1 MDTRQREAHR
11 GRPRIQEQADAI
23 VAGVLAGAGPRVGGR
38 EYSTRRISMM
48 TGVSQ
53 PLVSR
58 AMRRIRGAGVSDTG
72 DPTSVVD
79 AGPRTLRLSAFVV
92 DFPRIRVDFA
102 DGGGDVAGEAQA
114 FDRRATAVM
123 AALRISG
130 ADTWPTTWR
139 APGAEEL
146 ERAWDA
152 DLPEERPTGEDA
164 APVLGPGSVRV
175 YWEPGRQ
182 SWDVFLDRVA
192 GLFGACG
199 RSVDAVPGALL
210 SALSVRAGQG
220 LHGVRWSRR
229 EVLQGHGQGHGQGRG
244 KSHGRGRGQSY
255 GDVSPSG
262 ENSPHSDSERSA
274 SPPYP
279 TPVVG
284 ELSMAEQVA
293 IALRK
298 EITDAGYAAGDRVTS
313 VVLASH
319 MGLRQSAVLT
329 AMRRLVDDGLL
340 VSRNGVFSLPLVTG
354 ADIIDLYAAR
364 LQVGTVL
371 LRACAASPRHRLLGP
386 QTALRAL
393 EAAVVRG
400 DAERVDQADLYFQQE
415 LAEASGLTQSA
426 RTFHSL
432 TLRLQM
438 FISVLQLNYGTA
450 VPRILA
456 DDRRIMAALITGDA
470 EVAVWTWRSKLDN
483 AVRHMSAAS
492 PVAGAGGGGAG
503 GGGAGPRFDV
513 RLWERLTGG

>member
-1 MDTRQREAHR
+1 
-11 GRPRIQEQADAI
+11 
-23 VAGVLAGAGPRVGGR
+23 
-38 EYSTRRISMM
+38 MM

-58 AMRRIRGAGVSDTG
+58 AMRRIRGPGAG
-72 DPTSVVD
+72 
-79 AGPRTLRLSAFVV
+79 AGAAAARTAAAAPARRTLRLSVFVV
-92 DFPRIRVDFA
+92 DFPRIRIEFTA
-102 DGGGDVAGEAQA
+102 GGEDIAGEYQA
-114 FDRRATAVM
+114 FDRRITAVM

-139 APGAEEL
+139 APGAEEP
-146 ERAWDA
+146 ERV
-152 DLPEERPTGEDA
+152 GDA
-164 APVLGPGSVRV
+164 ATATGHTPFDPPPGLGPDVVRV

-182 SWDVFLDRVA
+182 SWDAFLARISD
-192 GLFGACG
+192 LFAACG

-210 SALSVRAGQG
+210 TALSVRVGQG
-220 LHGVRWSRR
+220 LHGVRWTRTGGIAR
-229 EVLQGHGQGHGQGRG
+229 
-244 KSHGRGRGQSY
+244 Y
-255 GDVSPSG
+255 GDASPPG
-262 ENSPHSDSERSA
+262 EDDPHSDSERSA

-279 TPVVG
+279 SPVVG

-293 IALRK
+293 VALRK

-340 VSRNGVFSLPLVTG
+340 VSSNGVFSLPLVTG

-371 LRACAASPRHRLLGP
+371 LRACAAGPRHRLLGP

-400 DAERVDQADLYFQQE
+400 DAVRVDQADLYFQQE
-415 LAEASGLTQSA
+415 LADASGLRQSA

-438 FISVLQLNYGTA
+438 FISVLQLNYGPA

-456 DDRRIMAALITGDA
+456 DDRRIMAALVTGDA

-492 PVAGAGGGGAG
+492 ATGGAG
-503 GGGAGPRFDV
+503 GGTTGFDV

>member
-1 MDTRQREAHR
+1 MDKGQRESHR

-23 VAGVLAGAGPRVGGR
+23 VAGVLAGAGPRVGSR

-48 TGVSQ
+48 TGISQ

-58 AMRRIRGAGVSDTG
+58 AMRRIRGVGDGEDGSGVPTVSD
-72 DPTSVVD
+72 P
-79 AGPRTLRLSAFVV
+79 AGLSGRRTLRLSAFVV
-92 DFPRIRVDFA
+92 DFPRIRIDFT
-102 DGGGDVAGEAQA
+102 DGGGDVDGEVRA
-114 FDRRATAVM
+114 FERRASAVM

-139 APGAEEL
+139 APDAEEL

-152 DLPEERPTGEDA
+152 DHPTEQSTVDPDPE
-164 APVLGPGSVRV
+164 LGPGSVRV

-182 SWDVFLDRVA
+182 SWEVFLARIA

-210 SALSVRAGQG
+210 TALSVRVGQG

-229 EVLQGHGQGHGQGRG
+229 GVAEGAGQG
-244 KSHGRGRGQSY
+244 Y
-255 GDVSPSG
+255 GEVSPSAG
-262 ENSPHSDSERSA
+262 NDPHSDSERSA

-298 EITDAGYAAGDRVTS
+298 EITDAGYSAGDRVTS

-319 MGLRQSAVLT
+319 MGFRQSAVLT

-371 LRACAASPRHRLLGP
+371 LRACASRPRYRLLAP
-386 QTALRAL
+386 QTALRTL
-393 EAAVVRG
+393 EAAVARG

-438 FISVLQLNYGTA
+438 FISVLQLNYGQA

-492 PVAGAGGGGAG
+492 QVGGGVGSGRG
-503 GGGAGPRFDV
+503 GGSCGGGSRTGMRFDV
-513 RLWERLTGG
+513 SLWERLTGG

>member
-1 MDTRQREAHR
+1 MDRGQQDPHR

-23 VAGVLAGAGPRVGGR
+23 VAGVLAGAGPRVGSR

-48 TGVSQ
+48 TGISQ

-58 AMRRIRGAGVSDTG
+58 AMRRIRGAGEEEEAFIIPAVSG
-72 DPTSVVD
+72 R
-79 AGPRTLRLSAFVV
+79 RTLRLAAFVV
-92 DFPRIRVDFA
+92 DFPRIRIDFT
-102 DGGGDVAGEAQA
+102 DGGSDVPGEAQA
-114 FDRRATAVM
+114 FDRRATAIM

-139 APGAEEL
+139 APDAEEL

-152 DLPEERPTGEDA
+152 DHPTEQSTVDPDPE
-164 APVLGPGSVRV
+164 LGPGSVRV

-182 SWDVFLDRVA
+182 SWEVFLARVA

-210 SALSVRAGQG
+210 TALSVRVGQG

-229 EVLQGHGQGHGQGRG
+229 GVVKG
-244 KSHGRGRGQSY
+244 Y
-255 GDVSPSG
+255 GDVSPTVG
-262 ENSPHSDSERSA
+262 NDPHSDSERSA

-279 TPVVG
+279 TPVLG

-298 EITDAGYAAGDRVTS
+298 EITDAGYSAGDRVTS

-319 MGLRQSAVLT
+319 MGLRQSAVLA

-364 LQVGTVL
+364 LQVGIVL
-371 LRACAASPRHRLLGP
+371 LRACATRPRHRLLSP
-386 QTALRAL
+386 QTALRTL
-393 EAAVVRG
+393 EAAVERG

-438 FISVLQLNYGTA
+438 FISVLQLNYGQA

-492 PVAGAGGGGAG
+492 QVGGGGGRTRMA
-503 GGGAGPRFDV
+503 FDV
-513 RLWERLTGG
+513 SLWVRLTGG

>member
-1 MDTRQREAHR
+1 MDTGRQDPHR

-23 VAGVLAGAGPRVGGR
+23 VAGVLAGAGPRVGSR

-48 TGVSQ
+48 TGISQ

-58 AMRRIRGAGVSDTG
+58 SMRRIRGVRDGEGGPGA
-72 DPTSVVD
+72 PTVPDLS
-79 AGPRTLRLSAFVV
+79 GLSGRRTLRLAAFVV
-92 DFPRIRVDFA
+92 DFPRIRIDFT
-102 DGGGDVAGEAQA
+102 DGGEDVVGEVRA
-114 FDRRATAVM
+114 FERRATAVM

-152 DLPEERPTGEDA
+152 DHPTEQSTVDPDPE
-164 APVLGPGSVRV
+164 LGPGSVRV

-182 SWDVFLDRVA
+182 SWEVFLARVA

-210 SALSVRAGQG
+210 TALSVRVGQG

-229 EVLQGHGQGHGQGRG
+229 GVVKG
-244 KSHGRGRGQSY
+244 Y
-255 GDVSPSG
+255 GDVSPTVG
-262 ENSPHSDSERSA
+262 NDPHSDSERSA

-279 TPVVG
+279 TPVLG

-298 EITDAGYAAGDRVTS
+298 EITDAGYSAGDRVTS

-319 MGLRQSAVLT
+319 MGLRQSAVLA

-364 LQVGTVL
+364 LQVGIVL
-371 LRACAASPRHRLLGP
+371 LRACASRPRYRLLAP
-386 QTALRAL
+386 QTALRTL
-393 EAAVVRG
+393 EAAVARG

-438 FISVLQLNYGTA
+438 FISVLQLNYGQA

-456 DDRRIMAALITGDA
+456 DDRRIMSALVTGDA

-492 PVAGAGGGGAG
+492 QVGGGGARSGSG
-503 GGGAGPRFDV
+503 GGSSRAGRTGMRFDV
-513 RLWERLTGG
+513 SLWERLTEG

>member
-1 MDTRQREAHR
+1 MDRGQQDPHR

-23 VAGVLAGAGPRVGGR
+23 VAGVLAGAGPRVGSR

-48 TGVSQ
+48 TGISQ

-58 AMRRIRGAGVSDTG
+58 AMRRIRGVGDGEDGPGVPTVSD
-72 DPTSVVD
+72 P
-79 AGPRTLRLSAFVV
+79 AGLSGRRTLRLSAFVV
-92 DFPRIRVDFA
+92 DFPRIRIDFT
-102 DGGGDVAGEAQA
+102 DGGEDVVGEVRA
-114 FDRRATAVM
+114 FERRATAVM

-139 APGAEEL
+139 APDAEEL

-152 DLPEERPTGEDA
+152 DHPTEQSTVDPDPE
-164 APVLGPGSVRV
+164 LGPGSVRV

-182 SWDVFLDRVA
+182 SWEVFLARVA

-210 SALSVRAGQG
+210 TALSVRVGQG

-229 EVLQGHGQGHGQGRG
+229 GVVKG
-244 KSHGRGRGQSY
+244 Y
-255 GDVSPSG
+255 GDVSPTVG
-262 ENSPHSDSERSA
+262 NDPHSDSERSA

-279 TPVVG
+279 TPVLG

-298 EITDAGYAAGDRVTS
+298 EITDAGYSAGDRVTS

-319 MGLRQSAVLT
+319 MGLRQSAVLA

-364 LQVGTVL
+364 LQVGIVL
-371 LRACAASPRHRLLGP
+371 LRACATRPRHRLLSP
-386 QTALRAL
+386 QTALRTL
-393 EAAVVRG
+393 EAAVERG

-438 FISVLQLNYGTA
+438 FISVLQLNYGQA

-492 PVAGAGGGGAG
+492 QVGAGGGRSGSG
-503 GGGAGPRFDV
+503 GGSSRAGRTGMRFDV
-513 RLWERLTGG
+513 SLWERLTEG

>member
-1 MDTRQREAHR
+1 MDTGRQDPHR

-23 VAGVLAGAGPRVGGR
+23 VAGVLAGAGPRVGSR

-48 TGVSQ
+48 TGISQ

-58 AMRRIRGAGVSDTG
+58 AMRRIRGAGEEEEAFIIPAVSG
-72 DPTSVVD
+72 R
-79 AGPRTLRLSAFVV
+79 RTLRLAAFVV
-92 DFPRIRVDFA
+92 DFPRIRIDFT
-102 DGGGDVAGEAQA
+102 DGGSDVPGEAQA

-139 APGAEEL
+139 APDAEEL

-152 DLPEERPTGEDA
+152 DHPTEQSTVDPDPE
-164 APVLGPGSVRV
+164 LGPGSVRV

-182 SWDVFLDRVA
+182 SWEVFIARVA

-210 SALSVRAGQG
+210 TALSVRVGQG

-229 EVLQGHGQGHGQGRG
+229 GVVKG
-244 KSHGRGRGQSY
+244 Y
-255 GDVSPSG
+255 GDISPTVG
-262 ENSPHSDSERSA
+262 NDPHSDSERSA

-279 TPVVG
+279 TPGLG

-298 EITDAGYAAGDRVTS
+298 EITDAGYSAGDRVTS

-319 MGLRQSAVLT
+319 MGLRQSAVLA

-364 LQVGTVL
+364 LQVGIVL
-371 LRACAASPRHRLLGP
+371 LRACATRPRHRLFSP
-386 QTALRAL
+386 QTALRTL
-393 EAAVVRG
+393 EAAVERG

-426 RTFHSL
+426 RTFHAL

-438 FISVLQLNYGTA
+438 FISVLQLNYGQA
-450 VPRILA
+450 VRRILA
-456 DDRRIMAALITGDA
+456 DDRRIMSALVTGDA

-492 PVAGAGGGGAG
+492 QVGGSGGGGGWG
-503 GGGAGPRFDV
+503 GGRGATRFDV
-513 RLWERLTGG
+513 TLWERLTEG

>member
-1 MDTRQREAHR
+1 MDKGRQDPHR

-23 VAGVLAGAGPRVGGR
+23 VAGVLAGAGPRVGSR

-48 TGVSQ
+48 TGISQ

-58 AMRRIRGAGVSDTG
+58 SMRRIRGVRDGEGGPGA
-72 DPTSVVD
+72 PTVPDLS
-79 AGPRTLRLSAFVV
+79 GLSGRRTLRLAAFVV
-92 DFPRIRVDFA
+92 DFPRIRIDFT
-102 DGGGDVAGEAQA
+102 DGGEDVVGEVRA
-114 FDRRATAVM
+114 FERRATAVM
-123 AALRISG
+123 AALRISR

-152 DLPEERPTGEDA
+152 DRPAEQPSADPDPE
-164 APVLGPGSVRV
+164 LGPGSVRV

-182 SWDVFLDRVA
+182 SWEVFLARIA

-210 SALSVRAGQG
+210 TALSVRVGQG

-229 EVLQGHGQGHGQGRG
+229 GVVKG
-244 KSHGRGRGQSY
+244 Y
-255 GDVSPSG
+255 GDVSPTVG
-262 ENSPHSDSERSA
+262 NDPHSDSERSA

-279 TPVVG
+279 TPVLG

-298 EITDAGYAAGDRVTS
+298 EITDAGYSAGDRVTS

-319 MGLRQSAVLT
+319 MGLRQSAVLA

-364 LQVGTVL
+364 LQVGIVL
-371 LRACAASPRHRLLGP
+371 LRACASRPRYRLLAP
-386 QTALRAL
+386 QTALRTL
-393 EAAVVRG
+393 EAAVARG

-438 FISVLQLNYGTA
+438 FISVLQLNYGQA

-456 DDRRIMAALITGDA
+456 DDRRIMSALVTGDA

-492 PVAGAGGGGAG
+492 QVGGGGARSGSG
-503 GGGAGPRFDV
+503 GGSSRAGRTGMRFDV
-513 RLWERLTGG
+513 SLWERLTEG

>member
-1 MDTRQREAHR
+1 MNRGQQDPHR

-23 VAGVLAGAGPRVGGR
+23 VAGVLAGAGPRVGSR

-48 TGVSQ
+48 TGISQ

-58 AMRRIRGAGVSDTG
+58 SMRRIRGVGDGEGGPGVPTVSD
-72 DPTSVVD
+72 P
-79 AGPRTLRLSAFVV
+79 AGLSGRRTLRLSAFVV
-92 DFPRIRVDFA
+92 DFPRIRIDFT
-102 DGGGDVAGEAQA
+102 DGGGDVDGEVRA
-114 FDRRATAVM
+114 FERRATAVM

-146 ERAWDA
+146 ERAWDTDRPAEQASA
-152 DLPEERPTGEDA
+152 DSDPE
-164 APVLGPGSVRV
+164 LGPGSVRV

-182 SWDVFLDRVA
+182 SWEVFLARIA

-210 SALSVRAGQG
+210 TALSVRVGQG

-229 EVLQGHGQGHGQGRG
+229 GVVKG
-244 KSHGRGRGQSY
+244 Y
-255 GDVSPSG
+255 GDVSPTVG
-262 ENSPHSDSERSA
+262 NDPHSDSERSA

-279 TPVVG
+279 TPVLG

-298 EITDAGYAAGDRVTS
+298 EITDAGYSAGDRVTS

-319 MGLRQSAVLT
+319 MGLRQSAVLA

-364 LQVGTVL
+364 LQVGIVL
-371 LRACAASPRHRLLGP
+371 LRACATRPRHRLLSP
-386 QTALRAL
+386 QTALRTL
-393 EAAVVRG
+393 EAAVERG

-438 FISVLQLNYGTA
+438 FISVLQLNYGQA

-456 DDRRIMAALITGDA
+456 DDRRIMSALVTGDA

-492 PVAGAGGGGAG
+492 QVGGGGARSGSG
-503 GGGAGPRFDV
+503 GGSSRAGRTGMRFDV
-513 RLWERLTGG
+513 SLWERLTEG

>member
-1 MDTRQREAHR
+1 MDRGQQDPHR

-23 VAGVLAGAGPRVGGR
+23 VAGVLAGAGPRVGSR

-48 TGVSQ
+48 TGISQ

-58 AMRRIRGAGVSDTG
+58 AMRRIRGAGEEEEAFIIPAVSG
-72 DPTSVVD
+72 R
-79 AGPRTLRLSAFVV
+79 RTLRLAAFVV
-92 DFPRIRVDFA
+92 DFPRIRIDFT
-102 DGGGDVAGEAQA
+102 DGGSDVPGEAQA

-139 APGAEEL
+139 APDAEEL

-152 DLPEERPTGEDA
+152 DHPTEQSTVDPDPE
-164 APVLGPGSVRV
+164 LGPGSVRV

-182 SWDVFLDRVA
+182 SWEVFLARVA

-210 SALSVRAGQG
+210 TALSVRVGQG

-229 EVLQGHGQGHGQGRG
+229 GVVKG
-244 KSHGRGRGQSY
+244 Y
-255 GDVSPSG
+255 GDVSPAVG
-262 ENSPHSDSERSA
+262 NDPHSDSERSA

-279 TPVVG
+279 TPVLG

-298 EITDAGYAAGDRVTS
+298 EITDAGYSAGDRVTS

-319 MGLRQSAVLT
+319 MGLRQSAVLA

-364 LQVGTVL
+364 LQVGIVL
-371 LRACAASPRHRLLGP
+371 LRACVTRPRHRLLSP
-386 QTALRAL
+386 QTALRTL
-393 EAAVVRG
+393 EAAVERG

-438 FISVLQLNYGTA
+438 FISVLQLNYGQA

-492 PVAGAGGGGAG
+492 QVGAGGGRSGSG
-503 GGGAGPRFDV
+503 GGSSRAGRTGMRFDV
-513 RLWERLTGG
+513 SLWERLTEG

>member
-1 MDTRQREAHR
+1 MDTGRQDPHR

-23 VAGVLAGAGPRVGGR
+23 VAGVLAGAGPRVGSR

-48 TGVSQ
+48 TGISQ

-58 AMRRIRGAGVSDTG
+58 SMRRIRGVRDGEGGPGA
-72 DPTSVVD
+72 PTVPDLS
-79 AGPRTLRLSAFVV
+79 GLSGRRTLRLAAFVV
-92 DFPRIRVDFA
+92 DFPRIRIDFT
-102 DGGGDVAGEAQA
+102 DGGEDVVGEVRA
-114 FDRRATAVM
+114 FERRATAVM

-146 ERAWDA
+146 ERDWDA
-152 DLPEERPTGEDA
+152 DRPAEQPSADPDPE
-164 APVLGPGSVRV
+164 LGPGSVRV

-182 SWDVFLDRVA
+182 SWEVFLARIA

-210 SALSVRAGQG
+210 TALSVRVGQG

-229 EVLQGHGQGHGQGRG
+229 GVVKG
-244 KSHGRGRGQSY
+244 Y
-255 GDVSPSG
+255 GDVSPTVG
-262 ENSPHSDSERSA
+262 NDPHSDSERSA

-279 TPVVG
+279 TPVLG

-298 EITDAGYAAGDRVTS
+298 EITDAGYSAGDRVTS

-319 MGLRQSAVLT
+319 MGLRQSAVLA

-364 LQVGTVL
+364 LQVGIVL
-371 LRACAASPRHRLLGP
+371 LRACASRPRYRLLVP
-386 QTALRAL
+386 QTALRTL
-393 EAAVVRG
+393 EAAVARG

-438 FISVLQLNYGTA
+438 FISVLQLNYGQA

-456 DDRRIMAALITGDA
+456 DDRRIMSALVTGDA

-492 PVAGAGGGGAG
+492 ATGGAG
-503 GGGAGPRFDV
+503 GGTTGFDV

>member
-1 MDTRQREAHR
+1 MDRGQQDPHR

-23 VAGVLAGAGPRVGGR
+23 VAGVLAGAGPRVGSR

-48 TGVSQ
+48 TGISQ

-58 AMRRIRGAGVSDTG
+58 AMRRIRGVGDGKDGPGVPTVSD
-72 DPTSVVD
+72 P
-79 AGPRTLRLSAFVV
+79 AGLSGRRTLRLSAFVV
-92 DFPRIRVDFA
+92 DFPRIRIDFT
-102 DGGGDVAGEAQA
+102 DGGEDVVGEVRA
-114 FDRRATAVM
+114 FERRATAVM

-139 APGAEEL
+139 APDAEEL

-152 DLPEERPTGEDA
+152 DHPTEQSTVDPDPE
-164 APVLGPGSVRV
+164 LGPGSVRV

-182 SWDVFLDRVA
+182 SWEVFLARVA

-210 SALSVRAGQG
+210 TALSVRVGQG

-229 EVLQGHGQGHGQGRG
+229 GVVKG
-244 KSHGRGRGQSY
+244 Y
-255 GDVSPSG
+255 GDVSPTVG
-262 ENSPHSDSERSA
+262 NDPHSDSERSA

-279 TPVVG
+279 TPVLG

-298 EITDAGYAAGDRVTS
+298 EITDAGYSAGDRVTS
-313 VVLASH
+313 VVLATH
-319 MGLRQSAVLT
+319 MGLRQSAVLA

-371 LRACAASPRHRLLGP
+371 LRACASRPRYRLLAP
-386 QTALRAL
+386 QTALRTL
-393 EAAVVRG
+393 EAAVERG

-438 FISVLQLNYGTA
+438 FISVLQLNYGQA

-492 PVAGAGGGGAG
+492 QVGAGGGRTRMA
-503 GGGAGPRFDV
+503 FDV
-513 RLWERLTGG
+513 SLWVRLTGG

>member
-1 MDTRQREAHR
+1 MDTGRQDPHR

-23 VAGVLAGAGPRVGGR
+23 VAGVLAGAGPRVGSR

-48 TGVSQ
+48 TGISQ

-58 AMRRIRGAGVSDTG
+58 SMRRIRGVRDGEGGPGA
-72 DPTSVVD
+72 PTVPDLS
-79 AGPRTLRLSAFVV
+79 GLSGRRTLRLAAFVV
-92 DFPRIRVDFA
+92 DFPRIRIDFT
-102 DGGGDVAGEAQA
+102 DGGEDVVGEVRA
-114 FDRRATAVM
+114 FERRATAVM

-152 DLPEERPTGEDA
+152 DRPAEQPSADPDPE
-164 APVLGPGSVRV
+164 LGPGSVRV

-182 SWDVFLDRVA
+182 SWEVFLARIA

-210 SALSVRAGQG
+210 TALSVRVGQG

-229 EVLQGHGQGHGQGRG
+229 GVVKG
-244 KSHGRGRGQSY
+244 Y
-255 GDVSPSG
+255 GDVSPTVG
-262 ENSPHSDSERSA
+262 NDPHSDSERSA

-279 TPVVG
+279 TPVLG

-298 EITDAGYAAGDRVTS
+298 EITDAGYSAGDRVTS

-319 MGLRQSAVLT
+319 MGFRQSAVLT

-371 LRACAASPRHRLLGP
+371 LRACATRPRHRLLSP
-386 QTALRAL
+386 QTALRTL
-393 EAAVVRG
+393 EAAVERG

-438 FISVLQLNYGTA
+438 FISVLQLNYGQA

-492 PVAGAGGGGAG
+492 QVGAGGGRTRMA
-503 GGGAGPRFDV
+503 FDV
-513 RLWERLTGG
+513 SLWVRLTGG

>member
-1 MDTRQREAHR
+1 MDRGQQDPHR

-23 VAGVLAGAGPRVGGR
+23 VAGVLAGAGPRVGSR

-48 TGVSQ
+48 TGISQ

-58 AMRRIRGAGVSDTG
+58 AMRRIRGVGEEEEAFIIPAVSG
-72 DPTSVVD
+72 R
-79 AGPRTLRLSAFVV
+79 RTLRLAAFVV
-92 DFPRIRVDFA
+92 DFPRIRIDFT
-102 DGGGDVAGEAQA
+102 DGGSDVPGEAQA
-114 FDRRATAVM
+114 FDRRATAIM

-139 APGAEEL
+139 APDAEEL

-152 DLPEERPTGEDA
+152 DHPTEQSTVDPDPE
-164 APVLGPGSVRV
+164 LGPGSVRV

-182 SWDVFLDRVA
+182 SWEVFLARVA

-210 SALSVRAGQG
+210 TALSVRVGQG

-229 EVLQGHGQGHGQGRG
+229 GVVKG
-244 KSHGRGRGQSY
+244 Y
-255 GDVSPSG
+255 GDVSPTVG
-262 ENSPHSDSERSA
+262 NDPHSDSERSA

-279 TPVVG
+279 TPVLG

-298 EITDAGYAAGDRVTS
+298 EITDAGYSAGDRVTS

-319 MGLRQSAVLT
+319 MGLRQSAVLA

-364 LQVGTVL
+364 LQVGIVL
-371 LRACAASPRHRLLGP
+371 LRACATRPRHRLLSP
-386 QTALRAL
+386 QTALRTL
-393 EAAVVRG
+393 EAAVERG

-438 FISVLQLNYGTA
+438 FISVLQLNYGQA

-492 PVAGAGGGGAG
+492 QVGGGGGRTRMA
-503 GGGAGPRFDV
+503 FDV
-513 RLWERLTGG
+513 SLWVRLTGG

>member
-1 MDTRQREAHR
+1 MDTGRQDPHR

-23 VAGVLAGAGPRVGGR
+23 VAGVLAGAGPRVGSR

-48 TGVSQ
+48 TGISQ

-58 AMRRIRGAGVSDTG
+58 SMRRIRGVRDGEGGPGA
-72 DPTSVVD
+72 PTVPDLS
-79 AGPRTLRLSAFVV
+79 GLSGRRTLRLAAFVV
-92 DFPRIRVDFA
+92 DFPRIRIDFT
-102 DGGGDVAGEAQA
+102 DGGSDVPGEAQA

-139 APGAEEL
+139 APDAEEL

-152 DLPEERPTGEDA
+152 DHPTEQSTVDPDPE
-164 APVLGPGSVRV
+164 LGPGSVRV

-182 SWDVFLDRVA
+182 SWEVFLARIA

-210 SALSVRAGQG
+210 TALSVRVGQG
-220 LHGVRWSRR
+220 LHGVRWRR
-229 EVLQGHGQGHGQGRG
+229 RG
-244 KSHGRGRGQSY
+244 VVKGY
-255 GDVSPSG
+255 GDVSPIVG
-262 ENSPHSDSERSA
+262 NDPHSDSERSA

-279 TPVVG
+279 TPVLG

-298 EITDAGYAAGDRVTS
+298 EITDAGYSAGDRVTS

-319 MGLRQSAVLT
+319 MGLRQSAVLA

-364 LQVGTVL
+364 LQVGIVL
-371 LRACAASPRHRLLGP
+371 LRACASRPRYRLLAP
-386 QTALRAL
+386 QTALRTL
-393 EAAVVRG
+393 EAAVARG

-438 FISVLQLNYGTA
+438 FISVLQLNYGQA

-456 DDRRIMAALITGDA
+456 DDRRIMSALVTGDA

-492 PVAGAGGGGAG
+492 QVGGGGARSGSG
-503 GGGAGPRFDV
+503 GGSSRAGRTGMRFDV
-513 RLWERLTGG
+513 SLWERLTEG

>member
-1 MDTRQREAHR
+1 MDTGRQDPHR

-23 VAGVLAGAGPRVGGR
+23 VAGVLAGAGPRVGSR

-48 TGVSQ
+48 TGISQ

-58 AMRRIRGAGVSDTG
+58 SMRRIRGVRDGEGGPGA
-72 DPTSVVD
+72 PTVPDLS
-79 AGPRTLRLSAFVV
+79 GLSGRRTLRLAAFVV
-92 DFPRIRVDFA
+92 DFPRIRIDFT
-102 DGGGDVAGEAQA
+102 DGGEDVVGEVRA
-114 FDRRATAVM
+114 FERRATAVM

-152 DLPEERPTGEDA
+152 DRPAEQPSADPDPE
-164 APVLGPGSVRV
+164 LGPGSVRV

-182 SWDVFLDRVA
+182 SWEVFLARIA

-210 SALSVRAGQG
+210 TALSVRVGQG

-229 EVLQGHGQGHGQGRG
+229 SVVKG
-244 KSHGRGRGQSY
+244 Y
-255 GDVSPSG
+255 GDVSPTVG
-262 ENSPHSDSERSA
+262 NDPHSDSERSA

-279 TPVVG
+279 TPVLG

-298 EITDAGYAAGDRVTS
+298 EITDAGYSAGDRVTS

-319 MGLRQSAVLT
+319 MGLRQSAVLA

-364 LQVGTVL
+364 LQVGIVL
-371 LRACAASPRHRLLGP
+371 LRACASRPRYRLLAP
-386 QTALRAL
+386 QTALRTL
-393 EAAVVRG
+393 EAAVARG

-438 FISVLQLNYGTA
+438 FISVLQLNYGQA

-456 DDRRIMAALITGDA
+456 DDRRIMSALVTGDA

-492 PVAGAGGGGAG
+492 ATGGVGGGTTG
-503 GGGAGPRFDV
+503 FDV

>member
-1 MDTRQREAHR
+1 MDTGRQDPHR

-23 VAGVLAGAGPRVGGR
+23 VAGVLAGAGPRVGSR

-48 TGVSQ
+48 TGISQ

-58 AMRRIRGAGVSDTG
+58 AMRRIRGAGEEEEAFIIPAVSG
-72 DPTSVVD
+72 R
-79 AGPRTLRLSAFVV
+79 RTLRLAAFVV
-92 DFPRIRVDFA
+92 DFPRIRIDFT
-102 DGGGDVAGEAQA
+102 DGGEDVVGEVRA
-114 FDRRATAVM
+114 FERRATAVM

-139 APGAEEL
+139 APDAEEL

-152 DLPEERPTGEDA
+152 DRPAEQPSADPDPE
-164 APVLGPGSVRV
+164 LGPGSVRV

-182 SWDVFLDRVA
+182 SWEVFLARVA

-210 SALSVRAGQG
+210 TALSVRVGQG

-229 EVLQGHGQGHGQGRG
+229 GVVKG
-244 KSHGRGRGQSY
+244 Y
-255 GDVSPSG
+255 GDVSPTVG
-262 ENSPHSDSERSA
+262 NDPHSDSERSA

-279 TPVVG
+279 TPVLG

-298 EITDAGYAAGDRVTS
+298 EITDAGYSAGDRVTS

-319 MGLRQSAVLT
+319 MGLRQSAVLA

-364 LQVGTVL
+364 LQVGIVL
-371 LRACAASPRHRLLGP
+371 LRACASRSRYRLLAP
-386 QTALRAL
+386 QTALRTL
-393 EAAVVRG
+393 EAAVARG

-438 FISVLQLNYGTA
+438 FISVLQLNYGQA

-456 DDRRIMAALITGDA
+456 DDRRIMSALVTGDA

-492 PVAGAGGGGAG
+492 QVGGGGARSGSG
-503 GGGAGPRFDV
+503 GGSSRAGRTGMRFDV
-513 RLWERLTGG
+513 SLWERLTEG